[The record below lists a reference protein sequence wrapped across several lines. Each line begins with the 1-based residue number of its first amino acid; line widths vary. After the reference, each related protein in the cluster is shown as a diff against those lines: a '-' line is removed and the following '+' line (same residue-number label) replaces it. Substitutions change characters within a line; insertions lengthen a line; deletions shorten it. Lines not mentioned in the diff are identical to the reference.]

1 MILTEKVIKHLIER
15 EVKISEITIY
25 SKLPGIYAIFFLGD
39 QFPLENFEI
48 PKNRIIYIGKTES
61 SQQSRDANTHFKSG
75 KTGSSTVR
83 KSVGALLSQSEE
95 IISVIRS
102 LSDVEKRRKSHYKF
116 DDASEEKVTKWMMDN
131 LAVSFYEYPK
141 SKEEINNLETDLIS
155 VLKPVLNI
163 DSKNTENSHKETIK
177 ELRKRLGI
185 IAHSNFI
192 QENKTL
198 GKKKENEIFSTPK
211 KIVSNLVSKGKY
223 VGIWNAYLE
232 DIKKAINS
240 DILWNTIQLDKE
252 LFKKAGNRGNYTFNI
267 KYINGK
273 VSNNISGS
281 AVARDLDRVITDS
294 KIPLQKRT
302 IKMTKE
308 FKLIIQ

>member
-1 MILTEKVIKHLIER
+1 MNLQEIIEHLINGEI
-15 EVKISEITIY
+15 KISEITTY
-25 SKLPGIYAIFFLGD
+25 SLLPGIYAIFFIGD
-39 QFPLENFEI
+39 QFPLENLEI

-75 KTGSSTVR
+75 KTGSSTIR
-83 KSVGALLSQSEE
+83 KSIGALLSQSEE
-95 IISVIRS
+95 IIPVIRS
-102 LSDVEKRRKSHYKF
+102 KTDIVKERRSHYKF
-116 DDASEEKVTKWMMDN
+116 DDASEEKVTKWMMSN

-141 SKEEINNLETDLIS
+141 SKEEINNLETELIS

-177 ELRKRLGI
+177 DLRKRLGI

-192 QENKTL
+192 QENKNL
-198 GKKKENEIFSTPK
+198 GKKKENVILASPK
-211 KIVSNLVSKGKY
+211 RIVSNSVSTGKY
-223 VGIWNAYLE
+223 VGIWTAYLE

-252 LFKKAGNRGNYTFNI
+252 LFKQAGNRGNYTFNI

-281 AVARDLDRVITDS
+281 AVARDLDKVIKDS
-294 KIPLQKRT
+294 KIPLQNRT